1 VCIKIISRFNN
12 TNREKC
18 FLVLVEVNGTYNLY
32 WWPWVGCIIDWRS
45 SLITLYSVVTCLGS
59 DPHVPKEAKSTKAR
73 STPATMSKQNCRML
87 QCRMLLRYC
96 CRFWQQCRSN
106 VRLCCQ
112 KRQKCRTSF
121 ALKFRP
127 FDKVERCFDNVAKT
141 ATMSENRQQSWMLL
155 RQCCFDIVAGVDRA

>member
-1 VCIKIISRFNN
+1 MCIKIISRFNN

-96 CRFWQQCRSN
+96 CRFWQQCR
-106 VRLCCQ
+106 
-112 KRQKCRTSF
+112 RTGN
-121 ALKFRP
+121 
-127 FDKVERCFDNVAKT
+127 KVECCFDNVAST
-141 ATMSENRQQSWMLL
+141 LL
-155 RQCCFDIVAGVDRA
+155 LVWTGLKCALVCNFFPRDSVLARY